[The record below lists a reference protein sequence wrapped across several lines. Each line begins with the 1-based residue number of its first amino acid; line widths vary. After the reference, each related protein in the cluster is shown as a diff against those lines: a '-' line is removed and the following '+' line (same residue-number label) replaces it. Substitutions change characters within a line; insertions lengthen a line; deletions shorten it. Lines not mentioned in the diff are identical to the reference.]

1 MTNRELF
8 QLFLVPIAFRFMNRL
23 ANSNGFIEILDSKVF
38 CVTKKIFQDCSTKS
52 SQHLVLSM
60 NIINHE
66 LYLCYLKRVK
76 N

>member
-38 CVTKKIFQDCSTKS
+38 CFAKQIFSKIVAPSP
-52 SQHLVLSM
+52 H
-60 NIINHE
+60 NI
-66 LYLCYLKRVK
+66 LY
-76 N
+76 

>member
-38 CVTKKIFQDCSTKS
+38 CVTKIFFQDCSTKS
-52 SQHLVLSM
+52 SQNL
-60 NIINHE
+60 E
-66 LYLCYLKRVK
+66 
-76 N
+76 